1 MERVA
6 RQYTDV
12 PANSPPTSYRAPLNQ
27 IGLARDLATS
37 ASKDMPTANN
47 DTLYMSA
54 IVSLSEPFV
63 LSVPDTHDRYY
74 VVDVFN
80 MWQELEHYIGRRTTG
95 TAAGNFALVPAGW
108 KGELP
113 AGVKRLDVG
122 TNKIWLWGRL
132 RLSPGEDK
140 DSVLALQKQF
150 RLVPLSQFGVPD
162 AKAQPASLALLPAVG
177 SDELGFFA
185 QLGAA
190 LKDNAVKPADEAL
203 FAQFARIG
211 LTADGFDS
219 SKLSAERRKG
229 LVRAVQDGPA
239 VAISAFT
246 TATVQRNGWSWATGL
261 DSFGFD
267 YPLRALVAGPYL
279 GGQGEKEAM
288 YPLRYA
294 DSKGD
299 VLTGASAYTVK
310 FTSPP
315 PVDAFWSLT
324 VYKAGDKFDPATLKP
339 GDVVTTGRSPSMP
352 HGNSFIVNGD
362 GQAVGSVMS
371 SKLPDFNDARYKDQ
385 SGGRVEI
392 HRYPYTDRLYRRAG
406 RRHRRVLQAPA

>member
-1 MERVA
+1 MNFVNRLNLILVAALASTLCMGPVAARDDSDALLTTPVTPEVLGKGNEADAYAQGIQAYIWGYPLVRMERVA

-246 TATVQRNGWSWATGL
+246 TATVQRNGWS
-261 DSFGFD
+261 
-267 YPLRALVAGPYL
+267 
-279 GGQGEKEAM
+279 
-288 YPLRYA
+288 
-294 DSKGD
+294 
-299 VLTGASAYTVK
+299 
-310 FTSPP
+310 
-315 PVDAFWSLT
+315 
-324 VYKAGDKFDPATLKP
+324 
-339 GDVVTTGRSPSMP
+339 
-352 HGNSFIVNGD
+352 
-362 GQAVGSVMS
+362 
-371 SKLPDFNDARYKDQ
+371 
-385 SGGRVEI
+385 
-392 HRYPYTDRLYRRAG
+392 
-406 RRHRRVLQAPA
+406 